1 MYLKPGKIYQNKK
14 IINVKWKIARLLHR
28 TKIIKMHLDNS
39 RIIKVRIT

>member
-14 IINVKWKIARLLHR
+14 IINGNWKIVRLFHR
-28 TKIIKMHLDNS
+28 TKIIKMHLDNT

>member
-14 IINVKWKIARLLHR
+14 VINVKWKIARLLHR

>member
-14 IINVKWKIARLLHR
+14 IINGKWKIARFFHR
-28 TKIIKMHLDNS
+28 TKIIKMHLDNT